1 MSKEIGESRET
12 SGRGCSQSSVEDGDV
27 SPHAVGCISTHKEKP
42 QVDHLTA
49 FLQAQKLA
57 FECEDAEK
65 PGNDVEYLKAKNQK
79 RVEELLQKAQEELQ
93 KR

>member
-12 SGRGCSQSSVEDGDV
+12 SGEGSSQRGEEDGDASQHV
-27 SPHAVGCISTHKEKP
+27 VGCVCTDKEKP

-49 FLQAQKLA
+49 FLQAQKRG
-57 FECEDAEK
+57 FECEATDKAED
-65 PGNDVEYLKAKNQK
+65 DVEYLKAENQK
-79 RVEELLQKAQEELQ
+79 RVDKLLQKAQQELQ